1 MSRVSRSIAAALIVT
16 FTSTI
21 TTTHLA
27 AQESTAGAADTT
39 AAANTT
45 AAATTAIVDMDVEAD
60 PADRAAAANQQATV
74 DLLRAYVGKLPI
86 GSIVRVKLKEG
97 KGVKGTLMVI
107 EPDAIVV
114 KPKTRIAR
122 PERRLPLSD
131 IDFVELQ
138 ERNGASIAKSVAI
151 GVATGAG
158 AFLGLMLLAFAV
170 IDD

>member
-1 MSRVSRSIAAALIVT
+1 MYRVSRSIAAILIIT
-16 FTSTI
+16 LTSTM
-21 TTTHLA
+21 TTARLA
-27 AQESTAGAADTT
+27 AQDSASDTT
-39 AAANTT
+39 AAT
-45 AAATTAIVDMDVEAD
+45 
-60 PADRAAAANQQATV
+60 AAAANQDATV